1 MRQISSLTA
10 LRSQLDQYR
19 RKKESI
25 GFVPTMGA
33 LHEGHLSLIRRSR
46 RENSRTVISIFVNP
60 IQFDAKKEDFSS
72 YPRPKKKDILLAK
85 EENVDIIFLPT
96 DRKMYPK
103 GFSSYI
109 STTGLTETLC
119 GKSRPGHFRGVT
131 TVVGKL
137 LNIVQPTRIYL
148 GQKDAQQAVV
158 IARMVEDLN
167 FPVKVVICPTVREVD
182 GLAMSSRNA
191 YLSLQQRREAPFLYK
206 SLQDARGRIRAG
218 ERRAE
223 IIKRHIRRTLTA
235 HTGGVIDYVECVDF
249 KSLQPVKHLS
259 GKVLIAIAVKFAK
272 ARLID
277 NVIVQ
282 LR

>member
-1 MRQISSLTA
+1 
-10 LRSQLDQYR
+10 
-19 RKKESI
+19 
-25 GFVPTMGA
+25 MGA
-33 LHEGHLSLIRRSR
+33 LHDGHLSLIQYSR
-46 RENSRTVISIFVNP
+46 RENQRTVLSIYVNP

-85 EENVDIIFLPT
+85 KENVDIIFLPT
-96 DRKMYPK
+96 DRVMYPK
-103 GFSSYI
+103 GFSSFI
-109 STTGLTETLC
+109 ATTGLTETLC

-137 LNIVQPTRIYL
+137 LNMVQPTRIYL

-158 IARMVEDLN
+158 INRMIEDLN
-167 FPVKVVICPTVREVD
+167 FPVKAVICPTVREAD

-191 YLSLQQRREAPFLYK
+191 YLSPQQRREAPFLYK
-206 SLQDARGRIRAG
+206 SLTDARRRIHAG
-218 ERRAE
+218 ERRSAV
-223 IIKRHIRRTLTA
+223 IKRSIRGSITA
-235 HTGGVIDYVECVDF
+235 HTGGVIDYVECVDL
-249 KSLQPVKHLS
+249 KSLQPVKYLS

>member
-1 MRQISSLTA
+1 MRQISSLSS
-10 LRSQLDQYR
+10 LRRQLEKFR
-19 RKKESI
+19 TKKESI

-33 LHEGHLSLIRRSR
+33 LHDGHLSLIRRSR
-46 RENSRTVISIFVNP
+46 RENRRTVLSIYVNP

-85 EENVDIIFLPT
+85 KENVDIIFLPT
-96 DRKMYPK
+96 DRVMYPK
-103 GFSSYI
+103 GFSSFI
-109 STTGLTETLC
+109 ATTGLTDTLC

-137 LNIVQPTRIYL
+137 LNMVQPTRIYL
-148 GQKDAQQAVV
+148 GQKDAQQAIV
-158 IARMVEDLN
+158 INRMMEDLN
-167 FPVKVVICPTVREVD
+167 FPVKAVICPTVREAD

-191 YLSLQQRREAPFLYK
+191 YLSPQHRREAPFLYK
-206 SLQDARGRIRAG
+206 SLADARRRIRAG
-218 ERRAE
+218 ERKAAV
-223 IIKRHIRRTLTA
+223 IKRFIRGSISA
-235 HTGGVIDYVECVDF
+235 HTGGAIDYVECVDLQ
-249 KSLQPVKHLS
+249 SLKPVTYLS